1 MTRVTYSSSRRAG
14 AVIFGASG
22 GVTNHRHLRTLEDPH
37 EVLKLPRSATPAE
50 VRARYLALARDSH
63 PDFAGPGSAAAFRR
77 YTEAYELLRARGAP
91 PPPIAPPSPEFL
103 ARAANFAAYRERLRE
118 LQPPPPAARPRAP
131 AWRRSALALPVLVLA
146 SWWLMEKAR
155 EAGKAV
161 ER

>member
-1 MTRVTYSSSRRAG
+1 MPLTAPQSLPSASSDAATLARLERPLREVDRPPERRVVR
-14 AVIFGASG
+14 I
-22 GVTNHRHLRTLEDPH
+22 PH
-37 EVLKLPRSATPAE
+37 E
-50 VRARYLALARDSH
+50 
-63 PDFAGPGSAAAFRR
+63 
-77 YTEAYELLRARGAP
+77 P
-91 PPPIAPPSPEFL
+91 PQ
-103 ARAANFAAYRERLRE
+103 LRE